1 VKETRN
7 LWNAWSDAFQAAWNA
22 DTDEELPPADVHMG
36 PGLSADRRL
45 DLLPQLDG
53 VDAVELGCGGGQGS
67 VGLARR
73 GAASVVGV
81 DLSTNQL
88 EHARHLAGLYGA
100 ADVVDF
106 VAADVTAL
114 PLAADRFDLAF
125 SSWVFQMVADLDA
138 AFAAAR
144 RVLRADG
151 TFCFAVPHPFYETFD
166 PECQELARSYFDATP
181 ERKSIGDLDPALTVF
196 HHTIADVHGA
206 LVDAGFVVER
216 LLEPGSDDPSAYRE
230 QWSQRPELMAKVPPT
245 LVVRAT
251 PA

>member
-1 VKETRN
+1 MEETRD
-7 LWNAWSDAFQAAWNA
+7 LWDAWSDAFQAAWNA
-22 DTDEELPPADVHMG
+22 DTDAELPPADVHMG
-36 PGLSADRRL
+36 PGLSAEERL
-45 DLLPQLDG
+45 DLLPPLDG

-81 DLSTNQL
+81 DLSTRQL
-88 EHARHLAGLYGA
+88 EHARHLARLYGV
-100 ADVVDF
+100 DGVVDF
-106 VAADVTAL
+106 LAADVTTP
-114 PLAADRFDLAF
+114 PLAGDRFDLAF

-138 AFAAAR
+138 AFAEAR
-144 RVLRADG
+144 RVLRPDG
-151 TFCFAVPHPFYETFD
+151 ALCFAVPHPFYEAFD
-166 PECQELARSYFDATP
+166 PAAHELERSYFDATP
-181 ERKSIGDLDPALTVF
+181 ERKSIGDLDPDLTVY
-196 HHTIADVHGA
+196 HHTVAEVHGA

-216 LLEPGSDDPSAYRE
+216 LLEPGTDDPDAYRA